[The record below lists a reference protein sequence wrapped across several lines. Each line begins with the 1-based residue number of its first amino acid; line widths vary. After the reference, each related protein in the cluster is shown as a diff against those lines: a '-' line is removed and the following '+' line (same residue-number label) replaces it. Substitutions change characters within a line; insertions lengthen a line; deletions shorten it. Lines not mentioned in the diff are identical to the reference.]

1 MMAKITKGQDF
12 MGVIN
17 YVLDQAKKA
26 KLLDS
31 QGVRIQDA
39 NSIID
44 SFVFQ
49 SEMNARIRKPVGHIS
64 LDFSAQDREKL
75 GNNLMVTISREYMN
89 NMGISDTQYILCRHF
104 DKEHPHVHL
113 VFNRVNNE
121 GKTISDQND
130 RYRSGKTCK
139 ELTRKHGLYFSLGK
153 ENVKVHRLKEP
164 DKTKYEIY
172 ESLNS
177 VLPKCKDWDQ
187 VIAGL
192 KKRGIGVTFK
202 FRGKTSDIQ
211 GIVFDKNGYSFNGS
225 KIDRQFSYSKITF
238 QLKQN
243 ISEQISAS
251 TRAPYDIPDRMV
263 AGNFLNGLVY
273 QLTKY
278 SGDYESNLNP
288 NMIPNHKKKKQKKRG
303 IRR

>member
-12 MGVIN
+12 KGVVN
-17 YVLDQAKKA
+17 YVLDQAKDA

-31 QGVRIQDA
+31 QGVRLQDA
-39 NSIID
+39 NSIIN

-49 SEMNARIRKPVGHIS
+49 SEMNCRIKKPVGHIS

-75 GNNLMVTISREYMN
+75 SNNLMVTISREYMN
-89 NMGISDTQYILCRHF
+89 KMRISDTQYIVCRHF

-113 VFNRVNNE
+113 IFNRVNNG
-121 GKTISDQND
+121 GKTITDQND
-130 RYRSGKTCK
+130 RYRSGKICK
-139 ELTRKHGLYFSLGK
+139 ELTVKHELYFASGK
-153 ENVKVHRLKEP
+153 EHVKVQRLKEP

-172 ESLNS
+172 ESLNA
-177 VLPKCKDWDQ
+177 VLPKCKNWDQ

-192 KKRGIGVTFK
+192 KEQKIEVTFK
-202 FRGKTSDIQ
+202 FKGKTSEVE
-211 GIVFDKNGYSFNGS
+211 GVVFDKNGYSFSGS

-243 ISEQISAS
+243 ISSQISQS
-251 TRAPYDIPDRMV
+251 TTNRYTIPDKMV

-273 QLTKY
+273 QLTKK
-278 SGDYESNLNP
+278 SGDYEMNQNP
-288 NMIPNHKKKKQKKRG
+288 NMTRSNQKKKKKKRG